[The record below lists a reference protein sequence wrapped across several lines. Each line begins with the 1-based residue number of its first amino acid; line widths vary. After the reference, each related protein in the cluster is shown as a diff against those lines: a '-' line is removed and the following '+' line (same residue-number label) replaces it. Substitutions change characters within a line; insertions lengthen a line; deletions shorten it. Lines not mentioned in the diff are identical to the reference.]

1 MLDRLLLDLARRI
14 RDSLQRQAL
23 LGDKNYYGTV
33 FETDLTGL
41 GIDLIRSARS
51 KEKPRPGQESL
62 KPLRQI
68 IGSIFDTLK
77 GQLDLERHAGRTLA
91 GVSARCCP
99 QLRELPGFA
108 GAYLL
113 SRDLDENGTVEPTTH
128 RFRDSPEA
136 IRAFAGDDIAVSIV
150 EPEAR
155 AFLMDFDRVAVH
167 RSVVVDALG

>member
-62 KPLRQI
+62 K
-68 IGSIFDTLK
+68 

-128 RFRDSPEA
+128 GFRDSPEA